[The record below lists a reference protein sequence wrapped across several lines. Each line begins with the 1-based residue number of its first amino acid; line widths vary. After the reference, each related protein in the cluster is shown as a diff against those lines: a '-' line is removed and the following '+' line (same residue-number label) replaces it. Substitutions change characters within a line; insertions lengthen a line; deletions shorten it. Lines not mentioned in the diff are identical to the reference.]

1 MTFAYQIDD
10 TQQHAETFYKDVART
25 TDIILSGAKDSF
37 SGSVKRYQS
46 YIINSQLEKP
56 RSFDEYLLEII
67 MIGILWL
74 RYENEAINT
83 PTSAT
88 KLLYKL
94 YLLRKNNPDIK
105 SSIDKLRGR
114 MISSTLYP
122 DNKTGKLE
130 FTYASF
136 QRLVN
141 WLNASGELFEETK
154 RINGWLQYASSLEP
168 NVLHDLLEE
177 TYRFAIWFE
186 KVCKSRLG
194 SYTIHVSPFVEQ
206 AKSTYK
212 NREDYG
218 LATRKEIEYH
228 MNMIAAE
235 ILNRALRD
243 RFMAAK
249 RKIVL
254 LPTCMQI
261 EEGKIC
267 RARQEG
273 IERKCTGCNVQ
284 CNVGKASNELKKY
297 EVDVYLIPHSSNFS
311 KTLQRWQDVPDV
323 ALVGVACVLNL
334 LLGGYEMIGLD
345 IPSQCVYLNYC
356 SCKKHWDEKGVT
368 TSVDIK
374 QLFRILGIEERNKYE
389 YPTERIALVNE
400 DDEILGYGDK
410 IDTHL
415 KGELHRAFSVLIFNP
430 KGEILLQQ
438 RALGKYHSPLLWTNT
453 CCSHLVENNSMEAFV
468 HERLQ
473 YEMGFDCEL
482 KYIKKFHY
490 NVTFEDGMTEN
501 EIDYLYA
508 GIYKNDPKPNKEE
521 VSQWEWFKEE
531 ILKEDIKNN
540 PDNYTYWFKNI
551 MENHFEEIKSIVFT
565 S

>member
-1 MTFAYQIDD
+1 MTFAYQIND
-10 TQQHAETFYKDVART
+10 TQQHIESFYEDIAHT
-25 TDIILSGAKDSF
+25 TDLILSGAKDNF
-37 SGSVKRYQS
+37 RKSVKRYQS
-46 YIINSQLEKP
+46 YIINFQLEKP

-83 PTSAT
+83 PTSTT
-88 KLLYKL
+88 KFLYKL
-94 YLLRKNNPDIK
+94 YLLRKYNPDIK

-114 MISSTLYP
+114 MISSILYP

-130 FTYASF
+130 FTYVSF

-168 NVLHDLLEE
+168 DVLHDLLEE

-186 KVCKSRLG
+186 KVCKSKLG
-194 SYTIHVSPFVEQ
+194 GYTINVSPFVEK

-228 MNMIAAE
+228 MNMVAAE

-261 EEGKIC
+261 GEGKIC
-267 RARQEG
+267 RAIQEG
-273 IERKCTGCNVQ
+273 TEKKCTGCNIQ

-297 EVDVYLIPHSSNFS
+297 GVDVYLIPHSSNFS
-311 KTLQRWQDVPDV
+311 KTLQRWQGVPDV

-356 SCKKHWDEKGVT
+356 SCKKHWDEKGIP

-374 QLFRILGIEERNKYE
+374 QLFRILGIEERNKNE

-400 DDEILGYGDK
+400 DDKILGYGDK
-410 IDTHL
+410 IDTHR
-415 KGELHRAFSVLIFNP
+415 KGKLHRAFSVLVFNP
-430 KGEILLQQ
+430 EGEILLQQ
-438 RALGKYHSPLLWTNT
+438 RAAGKYHSPGLWTNT
-453 CCSHLVENNSMEAFV
+453 CCSHLVENNSMEQFV

-473 YEMGFDCEL
+473 YEMGFDCSL

-490 NVTFEDGMTEN
+490 KVTFEDGMTEN
-501 EIDYLYA
+501 EIDYLYG
-508 GIYKNDPKPNKEE
+508 GIYKNDPIPNREE
-521 VSQWEWFKEE
+521 VSHWAWFKEE

-551 MENHFEEIKSIVFT
+551 LENHFEEIKASVFP